1 MNIAGLFS
9 VFMGVVGIFVPL
21 LPTTPFLLLAAYLFA
36 KSSPKL
42 YNKLLSNKYLGE
54 YITNYREK
62 KGIKRSHKIFV
73 ISLLWISF
81 SYSAFFA
88 VEALWLR
95 ILLLSIASAITI
107 HLIKM
112 KTYKGE
118 KNNDKN

>member
-42 YNKLLSNKYLGE
+42 YNKLLSNKHLGE
-54 YITNYREK
+54 YIKNYREK

-73 ISLLWISF
+73 ISLLWVSF

-95 ILLLSIASAITI
+95 VLLLSIASAVTI

-118 KNNDKN
+118 NNNDKN